1 MATEFQKAS
10 KGKIVDDSP
19 ATQELN
25 RIREEASI
33 EAAAARAGK
42 SPEEIKAEAKAAGTD
57 PISWIKDK
65 YPPPGMPK
73 KPAERAPAEPVA
85 DQIETPEERA
95 TRLQKIQ
102 SQVKAGTYNPVDKI
116 AAGLGVSEETAPI
129 AATEEAAPKTVAGA
143 VKKAA
148 KEKKKAEAAPLVQEA
163 PKTVAEQVKSGAAL
177 KKEQAAI
184 RSTITSAPQFAII
197 TAESPRGET
206 VPGGNE
212 ALKKELEAK
221 GYKFEQMEGMYEGKE
236 NPFLVQTDK
245 LSDIQSLGKKY
256 GQESVILA
264 DNNKYKMQ
272 FTSGPKEGQFYTANT
287 ITQYAT
293 PPNDYYSTVVRD
305 GKPVHFK
312 IDFDMKELKGEP
324 VAQVK
329 APAQA
334 LAKVVG
340 PEAPPPA
347 TGAEQIAN
355 AERRTQAKAVEK
367 LLLEQG
373 VSPQDAVKQAETV
386 VAGAEKAASK
396 TGSSLKDTLQNSVR
410 KVISENPK
418 TALAAALVGLASA
431 GLMAT
436 KEKDATTP
444 PPPPTPPT
452 EKKKESVEP
461 PAAVV
466 KTVEKGDDTLSEFE
480 KYKKAMSLTETEKDK
495 FAEIEGRLKDSLD
508 SAKDAYSKGM
518 RSTELYKAFEKIAEG
533 LALYGAGLYGKKSG
547 IDAVSGLKFSPIDWS
562 TRTDRLTKELDMADK
577 SYTKGMETVKEEK
590 RGIEKLREEAVKFE
604 EGRKERD
611 ERRAERLGTK
621 QTAAEEKGVKGQKDI
636 LERQIKTLTR
646 QIDEIEKVRTSTPKS
661 GDAMERQYRAVATT
675 LGIPKEEYTTKVLGF
690 RESLADAAFL
700 KKQQELVAQR
710 SQLEKQ
716 LSGEAVASQPA
727 ATGVRTL
734 DEELLHR
741 ELKAKRDA
749 ALNKNAGG
757 K

>member
-10 KGKIVDDSP
+10 KGKIVSDTP
-19 ATQELN
+19 AIRDFE
-25 RIREEASI
+25 RIKEEASI

-42 SPEEIKAEAKAAGTD
+42 SPEEIKAEARAAGTD

-85 DQIETPEERA
+85 DQIETPEEKA

-102 SQVKAGTYNPVDKI
+102 SQVKAGTYNPVEGI
-116 AAGLGVSEETAPI
+116 AASLGVP
-129 AATEEAAPKTVAGA
+129 EEAAPKTVAET

-163 PKTVAEQVKSGAAL
+163 PTVAEQVKSGAAL

-184 RSTITSAPQFAII
+184 RGAITSAPQFAII
-197 TAESPRGET
+197 TAESPRGES

-212 ALKKELEAK
+212 ALRKELEAK
-221 GYKFEQMEGMYEGKE
+221 GYKFEQMEGMYGGKE

-245 LSDIQSLGKKY
+245 LSDIQILGKKY

-272 FTSGPKEGQFYTANT
+272 FTSGPQEGQFYTANT
-287 ITQYAT
+287 ITQHAT
-293 PPNDYYSTVVRD
+293 PPKDYYSTVVRD
-305 GKPVHFK
+305 GKPVHFT
-312 IDFDMKELKGEP
+312 IDFDMEKLKGKP
-324 VAQVK
+324 VAQAKAK
-329 APAQA
+329 APAKATAQA
-334 LAKVVG
+334 PAKVVG
-340 PEAPPPA
+340 PEVPPPA
-347 TGAEQIAN
+347 TGVEQVAN
-355 AERRTQAKAVEK
+355 AERRTQAEGVKK
-367 LLLEQG
+367 LLIEQG
-373 VSPQDAVKQAETV
+373 VPPQEALAQAETV
-386 VAGAEKAASK
+386 VTGAEKAASK
-396 TGSSLKDTLQNSVR
+396 TGSSLKDIIQNNVKTAFR
-410 KVISENPK
+410 VASENPK
-418 TALAAALVGLASA
+418 TSLAAALVGLASA
-431 GLMAT
+431 GLVAT
-436 KEKDATTP
+436 GEKDKTP
-444 PPPPTPPT
+444 PPVSPPTPPA

-461 PAAVV
+461 PPAVV
-466 KTVEKGDDTLSEFE
+466 NTVARGDDTLTEFE

-495 FAEIEGRLKDSLD
+495 FAEVEGRLKDSLD

-604 EGRKERD
+604 EGRKER
-611 ERRAERLGTK
+611 EEKRAERLGTK
-621 QTAAEEKGVKGQKDI
+621 QTAAEEKVAKGQKDV
-636 LERQIKTLTR
+636 LEGRIKDLDRQIN
-646 QIDEIEKVRTSTPKS
+646 DIEKVRTATPKS
-661 GDAMERQYRAVATT
+661 KDAMERQYKALATT
-675 LGIPKEEYTTKVLGF
+675 LKIPETEFMTGMLGGF
-690 RESLADAAFL
+690 REGAADAAFL
-700 KKQQELVAQR
+700 KKQQELTATR
-710 SQLEKQ
+710 DRLEKELRGEPGQ
-716 LSGEAVASQPA
+716 AQPVSGLTPTQEARRQ
-727 ATGVRTL
+727 
-734 DEELLHR
+734 ELLR
-741 ELKAKRDA
+741 KQ
-749 ALNKNAGG
+749 AG

>member
-10 KGKIVDDSP
+10 KGKIVSDTP
-19 ATQELN
+19 AMQEFE

-65 YPPPGMPK
+65 YPPPEAQK
-73 KPAERAPAEPVA
+73 KPADRAPAEPVA
-85 DQIETPEERA
+85 DQIETPEEKA

-102 SQVKAGTYNPVDKI
+102 SQVKAGTYNSVGNL
-116 AAGLGVSEETAPI
+116 AASLGVP
-129 AATEEAAPKTVAGA
+129 EEAAPKTVAET

-163 PKTVAEQVKSGAAL
+163 PTVAEQVKSGAAL

-184 RSTITSAPQFAII
+184 RSAITSAPQFAII
-197 TAESPRGET
+197 TAESPRGES

-212 ALKKELEAK
+212 ALRKELEAK
-221 GYKFEQMEGMYEGKE
+221 GYKFEQMEGMYGGKE

-272 FTSGPKEGQFYTANT
+272 FTSGPQEGQFYTANT
-287 ITQYAT
+287 ITQHAT
-293 PPNDYYSTVVRD
+293 PPKDYYSTVVRD
-305 GKPVHFK
+305 GRPVHFT
-312 IDFDMKELKGEP
+312 IDFNMKELKGKP
-324 VAQVK
+324 VAQAK

-340 PEAPPPA
+340 PEVPPPA
-347 TGAEQIAN
+347 TAAENAAQ
-355 AERRTQAKAVEK
+355 AERREPLRKLQNLYLEAGQSANEAAKSAEK
-367 LLLEQG
+367 VVQH
-373 VSPQDAVKQAETV
+373 AETV
-386 VAGAEKAASK
+386 AAKSKGSLENAVETLVKTASK
-396 TGSSLKDTLQNSVR
+396 
-410 KVISENPK
+410 NPK
-418 TALAAALVGLASA
+418 TSLAAALLGLATA
-431 GLMAT
+431 GYQLSGKGASGDIPPET
-436 KEKDATTP
+436 PATP
-444 PPPPTPPT
+444 PVVTPP

-461 PAAVV
+461 PPTVV
-466 KTVEKGDDTLSEFE
+466 NTVAKGDDTLTEFE
-480 KYKKAMSLTETEKDK
+480 AYKKKMSLTDTEKEK
-495 FAEIEGRLKDSLD
+495 FAGIEERLKDSLD
-508 SAKDAYSKGM
+508 SAKEAYSQGM

-577 SYTKGMETVKEEK
+577 SYTKGMETVKEER

-611 ERRAERLGTK
+611 EKRAERLSTK
-621 QTAAEEKGVKGQKDI
+621 EVATQEKGAKGQKDI
-636 LERQIKTLTR
+636 LDRKIKDLDRQIN
-646 QIDEIEKVRTSTPKS
+646 DIEKVRTSTPKS
-661 GDAMERQYRAVATT
+661 GDAMERQYNAVATT

-690 RESLADAAFL
+690 RKSLADAAFL

-716 LSGEAVASQPA
+716 LTGEAVASQPVSGL
-727 ATGVRTL
+727 TP
-734 DEELLHR
+734 ELEAR
-741 ELKAKRDA
+741 RQELERKKA
-749 ALNKNAGG
+749 G